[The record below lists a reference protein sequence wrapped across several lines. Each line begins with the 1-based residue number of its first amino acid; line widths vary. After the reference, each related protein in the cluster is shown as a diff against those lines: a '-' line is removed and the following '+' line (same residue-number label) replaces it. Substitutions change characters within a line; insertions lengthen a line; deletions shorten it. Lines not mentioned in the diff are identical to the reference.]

1 MNLLKRASVHPRA
14 AFPLLVSAAILA
26 LNAGGVRAADKM
38 VGGEF
43 ATKGIV
49 TSTVGPNGATGQPAS
64 VLTFTDDEIKKLRD
78 GHYSAALLFQTSS
91 EWADAVTRGAED
103 EFKALG
109 VEIAGL
115 SNSNFSASDQAHAV
129 QTIMAKKPSGIV
141 TWPINPEELSPA
153 LKKAAEAGVK
163 IALISNMP
171 SGFQQGKDY
180 TGLVGDDLYAMG
192 QKTADN
198 LAKAMGGEGELGFLY
213 FDANAYVVNQRD
225 AAFRTTIEK
234 NYPNIKIIPAGFSDP
249 GRVFQVASAMIL
261 QHPKIKAIY
270 APWADPASG
279 VLQAIRAAH
288 RDDIAVGTMDLSN
301 TVAVS
306 LVTGGPVKA
315 LTVDDPYSIGKSLAA
330 VIGYGLLDKQAPAYV
345 EVPAIAITKDNI
357 LQAYADSYHAS
368 PPPEVTKALGK

>member
-1 MNLLKRASVHPRA
+1 MGGRPNLRTTAK
-14 AFPLLVSAAILA
+14 
-26 LNAGGVRAADKM
+26 VR
-38 VGGEF
+38 
-43 ATKGIV
+43 
-49 TSTVGPNGATGQPAS
+49 
-64 VLTFTDDEIKKLRD
+64 LR
-78 GHYSAALLFQTSS
+78 
-91 EWADAVTRGAED
+91 
-103 EFKALG
+103 
-109 VEIAGL
+109 
-115 SNSNFSASDQAHAV
+115 
-129 QTIMAKKPSGIV
+129 
-141 TWPINPEELSPA
+141 PINPDELSPA

-270 APWADPASG
+270 APWADPA
-279 VLQAIRAAH
+279 VM
-288 RDDIAVGTMDLSN
+288 AV
-301 TVAVS
+301 
-306 LVTGGPVKA
+306 
-315 LTVDDPYSIGKSLAA
+315 
-330 VIGYGLLDKQAPAYV
+330 V
-345 EVPAIAITKDNI
+345 EVYLAGLEGDLRDVHEVRYVRGLPQREAAAQLGISRQQLRTREARLRDGLREALAK
-357 LQAYADSYHAS
+357 AS
-368 PPPEVTKALGK
+368 LLEK

>member
-1 MNLLKRASVHPRA
+1 MYLLKRASARPTA
-14 AFPLLVSAAILA
+14 AFGLRVLLSGTILLA
-26 LNAGGVRAADKM
+26 SGGLVWAVDKM

-49 TSTVGPNGATGQPAS
+49 TSTVGPNDAKGQPAS
-64 VLTFTDDEIKKLRD
+64 VLTFTDDEVKKLHD

-91 EWADAVTRGAED
+91 DWADAVTRGAED
-103 EFKALG
+103 EFKTLG

-141 TWPINPEELSPA
+141 TWPINPDELSSA

-163 IALISNMP
+163 LALISNMP

-213 FDANAYVVNQRD
+213 FDANAYVVNSEGCRVPD
-225 AAFRTTIEK
+225 DDREK
-234 NYPNIKIIPAGFSDP
+234 LSQHQDHPGGLLGPQPRVP
-249 GRVFQVASAMIL
+249 GRKRDDPAASQDQGHLRAMGGSGVRR
-261 QHPKIKAIY
+261 
-270 APWADPASG
+270 PASG
-279 VLQAIRAAH
+279 PR
-288 RDDIAVGTMDLSN
+288 R
-301 TVAVS
+301 
-306 LVTGGPVKA
+306 
-315 LTVDDPYSIGKSLAA
+315 
-330 VIGYGLLDKQAPAYV
+330 
-345 EVPAIAITKDNI
+345 
-357 LQAYADSYHAS
+357 
-368 PPPEVTKALGK
+368 PP